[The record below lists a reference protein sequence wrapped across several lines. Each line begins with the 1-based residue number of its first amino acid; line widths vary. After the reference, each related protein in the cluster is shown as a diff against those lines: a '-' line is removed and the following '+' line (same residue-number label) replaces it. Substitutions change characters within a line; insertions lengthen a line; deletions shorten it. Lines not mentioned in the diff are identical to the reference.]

1 MRILLP
7 ISLWI
12 GDDEICRE
20 ALIHCGCVPGGS
32 SGASVD
38 AAVRAAHKLK
48 AGQKCVVILPDT
60 IRNYMTKF
68 LDDNWLAERDIIK
81 LDVEEKL
88 W

>member
-1 MRILLP
+1 M
-7 ISLWI
+7 
-12 GDDEICRE
+12 CRDG
-20 ALIHCGCVPGGS
+20 LIYGGCVLPGGS

-38 AAVRAAHKLK
+38 AAVKAAAQKLK

-60 IRNYMTKF
+60 VRNYMTKF
-68 LDDNWLAERDIIK
+68 LDDKWLAERDIIK

>member
-1 MRILLP
+1 M
-7 ISLWI
+7 
-12 GDDEICRE
+12 CRGS
-20 ALIHCGCVPGGS
+20 LIHGGCVPGGS

-38 AAVRAAHKLK
+38 AAVRAALKLK

-60 IRNYMTKF
+60 VRNYMTKF

>member
-1 MRILLP
+1 MN
-7 ISLWI
+7 SF
-12 GDDEICRE
+12 
-20 ALIHCGCVPGGS
+20 PGGS

-38 AAVRAAHKLK
+38 AAVKAAQNLK

-68 LDDNWLAERDIIK
+68 LDNKWLAERDIIK
-81 LDVEEKL
+81 LDEDEKQ